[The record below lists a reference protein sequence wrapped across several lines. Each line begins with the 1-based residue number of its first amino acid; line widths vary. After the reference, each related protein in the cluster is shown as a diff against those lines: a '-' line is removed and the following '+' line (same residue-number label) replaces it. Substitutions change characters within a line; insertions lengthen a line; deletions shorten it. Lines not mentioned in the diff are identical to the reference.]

1 MQNSLEGKGD
11 SESFQKDSVNNLSI
25 SRWMLASKEKP
36 EVLSKGADTGRCLG
50 LREGKQQGR
59 MRGKPPRRVSWCPEM
74 APVPP
79 RHFHCL

>member
-25 SRWMLASKEKP
+25 SRWVLANKEKP

-50 LREGKQQGR
+50 L
-59 MRGKPPRRVSWCPEM
+59 
-74 APVPP
+74 
-79 RHFHCL
+79 